1 MQIPSLQSLPIANAS
16 APAPR
21 QQTVELA
28 QSGQGADKAAAS
40 LPDNAQA
47 VAAAGQAQQQQAQ
60 NTAAKEKPSVTEQL
74 QSSLKQLNS
83 VASLYN
89 NQLEFSVDKDTD
101 LQVVKVVDKET
112 QKVIRQIPSEDA
124 IRIAK
129 AIGDFK
135 GMLLKDKA

>member
-1 MQIPSLQSLPIANAS
+1 M
-16 APAPR
+16 
-21 QQTVELA
+21 
-28 QSGQGADKAAAS
+28 
-40 LPDNAQA
+40 PDNAQA

>member
-1 MQIPSLQSLPIANAS
+1 MQIPSLQSLPIANAG

-28 QSGQGADKAAAS
+28 QSGQGADKATA

>member
-1 MQIPSLQSLPIANAS
+1 MQIPSLQSLPIANAGAS
-16 APAPR
+16 TPR

-28 QSGQGADKAAAS
+28 QSGQGADKATA

-47 VAAAGQAQQQQAQ
+47 VAATGQAQQQQAQ
-60 NTAAKEKPSVTEQL
+60 NTAAKNKPSVTEQL

>member
-1 MQIPSLQSLPIANAS
+1 MQIPSLQSLPIANTAS
-16 APAPR
+16 PVPR
-21 QQTVELA
+21 QQAVELS
-28 QSGQGADKAAAS
+28 QSGQGADKAAS

-47 VAAAGQAQQQQAQ
+47 VAAAGQAQQQQAE
-60 NTAAKEKPSVTEQL
+60 NTANKDKPSVTEQL

>member
-1 MQIPSLQSLPIANAS
+1 MQIPSLQSLPIANAGAS
-16 APAPR
+16 TPR

-28 QSGQGADKAAAS
+28 QSGQGADKAASA

-47 VAAAGQAQQQQAQ
+47 VAAAGQAQQQAQ